1 MSWSYEEN
9 VDNART
15 SMMSFRVYQEPEN
28 CDNKNVDK
36 EEGKECSTAK
46 KT

>member
-28 CDNKNVDK
+28 CEDTRSEKVEQ
-36 EEGKECSTAK
+36 EEKSPEG
-46 KT
+46 

>member
-28 CDNKNVDK
+28 CEDTRSDDNDK
-36 EEGKECSTAK
+36 DRLVECEV
-46 KT
+46 

>member
-28 CDNKNVDK
+28 CEDRRSDTDDK
-36 EEGKECSTAK
+36 DRLVECEV
-46 KT
+46 